1 MLHFQMAVRGD
12 LQTKAQR
19 CRKKKRRKRKTKRR
33 KKRKRKKK
41 RCEQK
46 TSPDSQSP
54 IVPITTLQLQSY
66 RAAPGFR
73 REAPEVV
80 YGGAKGTG
88 TGKVW

>member
-1 MLHFQMAVRGD
+1 MYEEEEEEEEDEEEEEKEA
-12 LQTKAQR
+12 
-19 CRKKKRRKRKTKRR
+19 
-33 KKRKRKKK
+33 KKK

-88 TGKVW
+88 TGKVR